1 MLNSDYTQESNSPGV
16 MKLII
21 VSDDS
26 FLNEV
31 IDGDFSII
39 DIKPGAILTEVLFAP
54 NSCTLTYSSKPSE
67 FGPLYQ
73 CQISCNKPKLTKQ
86 INQFFADNA
95 ECQWVAFVQDFNF
108 QVHVVGVPDGGL
120 KLVNTA
126 STGGSINNN
135 ALSFV
140 GDTLFPP
147 FIIDHFDMNFFAGVD
162 LTDYATQDFRVMRGN
177 TLYESI
183 QFTNPDGSLQ
193 ELGSDQF
200 FMNVV
205 NNRGDVILSFSRYLN
220 VPGVEPEGV
229 GVGPTIVEN
238 GFTLSADGKTI
249 YMDKSGMQ
257 MLIEPGIH
265 KYDLL
270 RVSDVASKTVMKGN
284 FIVEANIS
292 NSQSILQ

>member
-31 IDGDFSII
+31 IDGDFSTIE
-39 DIKPGAILTEVLFAP
+39 IKEGAILTEVLFAP

-73 CQISCNKPKLTKQ
+73 CQISCNKPKLSKQ

-147 FIIDHFDMNFFAGVD
+147 FIIDNFDMNFFAGVD
-162 LTDYATQDFRVMRGN
+162 LTDYVTQDFRVMRGN
-177 TLYESI
+177 SLNDSI
-183 QFTNPDGSLQ
+183 QFTNPDGSFQDLS
-193 ELGSDQF
+193 SDQF
-200 FMNVV
+200 IMNVV
-205 NNRGDVILSFSRYLN
+205 NNRGEVILVFSRYLF
-220 VPGVEPEGV
+220 VSEG
-229 GVGPTIVEN
+229 GSSEMVEN
-238 GFTLSADGKTI
+238 GFTISEDGLTVYMEKT
-249 YMDKSGMQ
+249 GMQ
-257 MLIEPGIH
+257 MLVEPGVH

-270 RVSDVASKTVMKGN
+270 RISDVTTKTVMKGN
-284 FIVEANIS
+284 FIVESNIS
-292 NSQSILQ
+292 NLPSWQS